1 MDKKRAAI
9 VASAGVGLLVSA
21 LFLHRMRRNRSAC
34 PSDSSES
41 EVKAVVVAPEI
52 PKRLRSV
59 NHAADSA

>member
-34 PSDSSES
+34 VADSNEP
-41 EVKAVVVAPEI
+41 EVKAVVVAPETSR
-52 PKRLRSV
+52 RLRSV

>member
-21 LFLHRMRRNRSAC
+21 LFLHRMRRNRSAS

-41 EVKAVVVAPEI
+41 DVRAVVIAPEI
-52 PKRLRSV
+52 PKRIRSA
-59 NHAADSA
+59 NHAADSV